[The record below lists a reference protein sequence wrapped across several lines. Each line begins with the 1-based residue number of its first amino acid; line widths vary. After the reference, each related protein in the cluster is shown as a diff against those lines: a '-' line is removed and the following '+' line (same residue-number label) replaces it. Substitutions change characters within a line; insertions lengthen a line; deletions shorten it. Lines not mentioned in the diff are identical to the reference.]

1 MSYETMT
8 DEERIDSFA
17 NVVGAT
23 MRTQL
28 KEEWL
33 ATLPN
38 DKLVDRMAIR
48 VKLLEQLEAYDKP
61 TEEQDQLRVQLLI
74 ELAVIAGV
82 AVDRIGL
89 GCY

>member
-17 NVVGAT
+17 NMLGAT

-28 KEEWL
+28 KDEWL
-33 ATLPN
+33 GSLPN
-38 DKLVDRMAIR
+38 EKLVDRMAIR
-48 VKLLEQLEAYDKP
+48 VKLLEQLEAYDKLNAD
-61 TEEQDQLRVQLLI
+61 QDELRVQLLL

-82 AVDRIGL
+82 AIDRIGL